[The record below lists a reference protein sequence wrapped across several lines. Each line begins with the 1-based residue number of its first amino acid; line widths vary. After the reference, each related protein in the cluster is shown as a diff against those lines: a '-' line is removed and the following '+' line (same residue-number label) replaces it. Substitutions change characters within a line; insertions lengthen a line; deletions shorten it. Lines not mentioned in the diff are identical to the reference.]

1 MCMAGLCDHAAD
13 TCLLEL
19 VRIDKEYAKEPD
31 KVQILERVKEFA
43 KDYLKPILLETKFQS
58 AVEMLTEN
66 SDKADFKTIKMIES
80 LACGEIIL

>member
-43 KDYLKPILLETKFQS
+43 KYYLKPILTETKF
-58 AVEMLTEN
+58 
-66 SDKADFKTIKMIES
+66 
-80 LACGEIIL
+80 